1 MKKFVFATICTVTLT
16 GYALADEFLAVIT
29 KVDGNNITY
38 YKAKAAA
45 GKGGKGGGGKGGGF
59 GGKAEK
65 EGDAIKGTAS
75 AKVSVSKNAFDK
87 DAGEMKTTDLDKGL
101 MNDLFKNASD
111 DMPVTATVTIA
122 DDGADK
128 GKITKIATKGGFGGG
143 KKKGGDQ

>member
-1 MKKFVFATICTVTLT
+1 MKKFVFAAICSVTLT

-45 GKGGKGGGGKGGGF
+45 GKGGKGGKGGGGF

-65 EGDAIKGTAS
+65 DGDAVKGTAAAKVAVLKGAFDPDTKEFKAGDAIEG
-75 AKVSVSKNAFDK
+75 
-87 DAGEMKTTDLDKGL
+87 GL
-101 MNDLFKNASD
+101 TNDMFKNASD
-111 DMPVTATVTIA
+111 DMPVTVTLTIA

-128 GKITKIATKGGFGGG
+128 GKITKMVTKGGGKGG
-143 KKKGGDQ
+143 KKKGG